1 MSPEPTPLD
10 PTGAMTRGVVHPV
23 DSLGVAAARPLAPAR
38 QPPVSPW
45 AVLAVASI
53 AVFMVFLDT
62 QVLFVA
68 FGDLRASFPDVSPA
82 ALSWVLSAYTIVLAA
97 LLVPAGRLA
106 DRIGRRRVFLLS
118 LLAFTAAS
126 ALCAVAPT
134 PELLVAFRAL
144 QAVGAAGLLPSSLAL
159 VLTSFPRHKI
169 PVAVAIW
176 GAVGALAAAVG
187 PTLGALLVE
196 WWSWHAVFVL
206 NIPVGLVTW
215 VVGRSLLPESKES
228 VGGRLPDAAGVLLL
242 AGSTALLA
250 LGVVQSDQWGWVD
263 GRTVLALAS
272 GAVLLA
278 GFVARSLR
286 VPNPALDL
294 SLFREGSFRWANV
307 GTAAFTVGFTA
318 MFFANIQFLT
328 QVWQWGIVR
337 AGLALAPGPLVVMVL
352 APVMGRLAARVGQ
365 RRLLVPGGLVYA
377 SAGLWFL
384 ATLGTDVA
392 WAARYLPGSLLTGLA
407 VAMVLP
413 QLSSAAV
420 QNLPPDRFA
429 VGSAVNQTVRQL
441 GGTFGVAL
449 VVALV
454 GTPSATDALA
464 RFQRVWWMLVVCG
477 LLTTLAALQ
486 LPRRREMTR

>member
-1 MSPEPTPLD
+1 MAPEPS
-10 PTGAMTRGVVHPV
+10 PTATG
-23 DSLGVAAARPLAPAR
+23 SLAPPTAA
-38 QPPVSPW
+38 PATLPAGASPW
-45 AVLAVASI
+45 AVLAVASV

-68 FGDLRASFPDVSPA
+68 FGDLRASFPDVTA
-82 ALSWVLSAYTIVLAA
+82 AGLSWVLSAYTIVLAA

-106 DRIGRRRVFLLS
+106 DRIGRKRVFLGS
-118 LLAFTAAS
+118 LVVFTAAS
-126 ALCAVAPT
+126 ALCALAPNPAT
-134 PELLVAFRAL
+134 LVAFRAL
-144 QAVGAAGLLPSSLAL
+144 QAVGAAGLLPSSLAV
-159 VLTSFPRHKI
+159 VLSIFPRPKI
-169 PVAVAIW
+169 PVAVAVW

-196 WWSWHAVFVL
+196 WWGWHAVFVV
-206 NIPVGLVTW
+206 NVPVGIATW
-215 VVGRSLLPESKES
+215 AVARRLLPESREAVS
-228 VGGRLPDAAGVLLL
+228 GPLPDPLGVVLL
-242 AGSTALLA
+242 AASMALLA
-250 LGVVQSDQWGWVD
+250 LGVVQSDQWGWLD
-263 GRTVLALAS
+263 GRTVAALAVG
-272 GAVLLA
+272 GALLG

-294 SLFREGSFRWANV
+294 TLFEERSFRWANV

-328 QVWQWGIVR
+328 QVWQFGIVA

-352 APVMGRLAARVGQ
+352 APRMGRLAARVGQ
-365 RRLLVPGGLVYA
+365 RRLLVPGGLVY
-377 SAGLWFL
+377 SAGALWFL
-384 ATLGTDVA
+384 LTLGTDPS
-392 WAARYLPGSLLTGLA
+392 WFPRYLIGSLLTGVA

-420 QNLPPDRFA
+420 QQLPPDRFG

-441 GGTFGVAL
+441 GSTFGVAV

-454 GTPSATDALA
+454 GTPSATDALN

-477 LLTTLAALQ
+477 VLTTLAALQ
-486 LPRRREMTR
+486 LPRRSEAAR